1 MLSRRELL
9 AGAVAGGGGVAA
21 ADAEQP
27 SDHYLQ
33 EISQALKDFR
43 SSMDAQRN
51 FPEIQR
57 VRARQIDFL
66 RAQGKFPDFM
76 ELGVEAWFAVYDW
89 HVRHLQPIALGRDP
103 NGRYTLVLLAT
114 TLILRVDADPNFL
127 GVPYDAR

>member
-9 AGAVAGGGGVAA
+9 SGAVAGGMVAPEP
-21 ADAEQP
+21 EQ
-27 SDHYLQ
+27 STDHYLQ
-33 EISQALKDFR
+33 EIIQALKDFR
-43 SSMDAQRN
+43 SSLDAQRS

-57 VRARQIDFL
+57 VRTRQIDFL

-103 NGRYTLVLLAT
+103 SGRYTLVLMAT

-127 GVPYDAR
+127 GVPYDASR

>member
-9 AGAVAGGGGVAA
+9 SGAVAGGMVAPEP
-21 ADAEQP
+21 EQ
-27 SDHYLQ
+27 STDRYLQ
-33 EISQALKDFR
+33 EISQALKDYR
-43 SSMDAQRN
+43 SSLEAQRN

-57 VRARQIDFL
+57 VRTRQIDFL

-103 NGRYTLVLLAT
+103 SGRYTLVLTAT